1 MPERVSYIQLITGHA
16 SDIVNSI
23 STRRLPMKNRRVALY
38 ARVSTDGQSVENQLG
53 ELEAVADEEGWHI
66 VQRFVDKG
74 ISGSKGREGRPGF
87 DALHKGIVRREF
99 DLVAAWS
106 VDRLGRSLQDL
117 VTFLNELHSKQTN
130 LYLHKQGI
138 DTTTP
143 AGKLL
148 FQMLGVFAEF
158 ERSMIVER
166 VKAGLNRA
174 KAQGKTLGRP
184 RVGLAIESRVLDLRQ
199 KGHGIRSIARALG
212 IGNCTVQRIVRP

>member
-1 MPERVSYIQLITGHA
+1 
-16 SDIVNSI
+16 
-23 STRRLPMKNRRVALY
+23 MKKRVALY

-53 ELEAVADEEGWHI
+53 ELEAVAVKENWFI
-66 VQRFVDKG
+66 VKKFIDQG
-74 ISGSKGREGRPGF
+74 ISGSKGREGRTGF

-117 VTFLNELHSKQTN
+117 VALLNELHSKQTN

-166 VKAGLNRA
+166 VKAGLKRA
-174 KAQGKTLGRP
+174 RVEGKVLGRP
-184 RVGLAIESRVLDLRQ
+184 RVSADIEAKVLTLRG
-199 KGHGIRSIARALG
+199 KGVGMRKIARTLG
-212 IGNCTVQRIVRP
+212 IGNCTVQRIVNA